1 MACGQE
7 ADPVTLRP
15 RPWPLAYARGLSPV
29 VLALAS
35 SFAHAD
41 STAALLPGAA
51 PGDPQRGRAIVASR
65 HVGLCLLC
73 HTAPIPEE
81 RFQGDLAP
89 NLAGT
94 GARWTIPQLR
104 LRIADS
110 ARLNPSTIMPS
121 YYRTEG
127 LTRVAPAYQGKTILS
142 AQQIEDVVAYLST
155 LKDAP

>member
-1 MACGQE
+1 MTQGT
-7 ADPVTLRP
+7 DPVTLR
-15 RPWPLAYARGLSPV
+15 RSPWSRTLARGLSPLL
-29 VLALAS
+29 LAVAS
-35 SFAHAD
+35 HGHAAD
-41 STAALLPGAA
+41 GIHDPLPGAT
-51 PGDPQRGRAIVASR
+51 PGDPLRGRAIVASR

-73 HTAPIPEE
+73 HTAPIAEE

-89 NLAGT
+89 NLAGA

-127 LTRVAPAYQGKTILS
+127 FTRVAPAYQDKTILG

>member
-1 MACGQE
+1 MACRQGT
-7 ADPVTLRP
+7 DPVIPCP
-15 RPWPLAYARGLSPV
+15 RPWSLAYARGLSPV
-29 VLALAS
+29 VLVLAS
-35 SFAHAD
+35 SFAQAD
-41 STAALLPGAA
+41 GIPEPLPGATN
-51 PGDPQRGRAIVASR
+51 GDPQRGRAIVASR
-65 HVGLCLLC
+65 QVGLCLLC

-89 NLAGT
+89 NLAGA

-127 LTRVAPAYQGKTILS
+127 LARVAPAYRDKTILG